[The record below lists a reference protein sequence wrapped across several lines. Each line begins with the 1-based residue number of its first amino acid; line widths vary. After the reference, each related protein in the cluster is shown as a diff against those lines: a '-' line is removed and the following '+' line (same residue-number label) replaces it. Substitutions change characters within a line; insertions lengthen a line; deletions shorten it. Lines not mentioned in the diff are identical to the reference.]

1 VTPVLS
7 RNLVDCKINRFNI
20 FAVNFTGPGMEFS
33 ILHSCTAFIESNC
46 FCIALQEDRVKGQ
59 PGARSRKVHGSIR
72 PLWGLMYAVFLC
84 IPTRGCFQEDRVK
97 LPCLHRSYNVRRL
110 VELKRL

>member
-72 PLWGLMYAVFLC
+72 PFGVLCMQSFYAFLQEAVSKKIESNCHVC
-84 IPTRGCFQEDRVK
+84 IEVIMCDV
-97 LPCLHRSYNVRRL
+97 LLS
-110 VELKRL
+110 